1 MLQIAAERTRTVL
14 RVISSV
20 DDELLG
26 LRRQLAAQL
35 LVSQTCIERIHLQ
48 IDDLDDIFL
57 RQRLIEDDLVQT
69 VQELGAERTLQQ
81 LLDLRTGL
89 LGDLAIVGNAVQQI
103 LRAEVARQDQDRIL
117 EVDGAALRIGD
128 TAVVKHLQQDV
139 EDVGMGLFDLVEQH
153 DAVRL
158 AVSWPPSS

>member
-14 RVISSV
+14 RIIGCV

-81 LLDLRTGL
+81 LLDL
-89 LGDLAIVGNAVQQI
+89 
-103 LRAEVARQDQDRIL
+103 
-117 EVDGAALRIGD
+117 
-128 TAVVKHLQQDV
+128 
-139 EDVGMGLFDLVEQH
+139 
-153 DAVRL
+153 
-158 AVSWPPSS
+158 